1 MQIVNYREIGVS
13 QWFQLANRGISAA
26 LLSVFHP
33 LLGYALLLE

>member
-26 LLSVFHP
+26 LLSVFSSFAWD
-33 LLGYALLLE
+33 ALLLE